1 MTTCGPHCPPAS
13 RRALRGPPRTPG
25 HAENCRLF
33 ALSPSPRPPRPPSAH
48 LSGRPVPPDRRGTAR
63 VSGGGVWSGARGSS
77 GRPGPSRGSEGGGA
91 GVRRA
96 GGPEL
101 AAPRP
106 RPPPLPWCHEGRD
119 TCRKA
124 PEPQMVP
131 RRGPRHEEGGKLGI
145 SLGLLRKAEFA
156 WGSSQGQD
164 HVRSVIPYHAAQRVP
179 NAAGGS
185 GKAFGARQ
193 E

>member
-1 MTTCGPHCPPAS
+1 MNRCGPHCPPAS

-25 HAENCRLF
+25 HAENVRLF
-33 ALSPSPRPPRPPSAH
+33 ALSPSPRPPRPPSVH
-48 LSGRPVPPDRRGTAR
+48 LSGRPVPPGLAR
-63 VSGGGVWSGARGSS
+63 DCAGLRGGGLERGPGQFRPPGALPRLRG
-77 GRPGPSRGSEGGGA
+77 RGGGGSAGGGA
-91 GVRRA
+91 GAR
-96 GGPEL
+96 G
-101 AAPRP
+101 AAPPPAPAAAASRRKRHVPKGAGAADGAETRP
-106 RPPPLPWCHEGRD
+106 SS
-119 TCRKA
+119 
-124 PEPQMVP
+124 
-131 RRGPRHEEGGKLGI
+131 RGGGKLGI

-156 WGSSQGQD
+156 WRSSQGLD

>member
-1 MTTCGPHCPPAS
+1 MLKIVGFLHCRRPPAPRG
-13 RRALRGPPRTPG
+13 RRARTFPGVPSLRAGAGLRG
-25 HAENCRLF
+25 
-33 ALSPSPRPPRPPSAH
+33 SP
-48 LSGRPVPPDRRGTAR
+48 
-63 VSGGGVWSGARGSS
+63 GGGVWSGARGSS
-77 GRPGPSRGSEGGGA
+77 GRPGPSRGSEDGGA
-91 GVRRA
+91 GGRRA
-96 GGPEL
+96 GGPGL

-106 RPPPLPWCHEGRD
+106 RPPPLPRRHEGRD

-124 PEPQMVP
+124 PEPQVVP

-145 SLGLLRKAEFA
+145 RLGLLRKAEFA
-156 WGSSQGQD
+156 WRSSQGLD